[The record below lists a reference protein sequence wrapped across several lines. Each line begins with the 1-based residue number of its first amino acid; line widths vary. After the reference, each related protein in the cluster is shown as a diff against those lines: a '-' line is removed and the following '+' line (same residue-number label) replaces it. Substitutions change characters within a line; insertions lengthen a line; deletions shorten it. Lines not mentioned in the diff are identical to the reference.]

1 MTATQASASQL
12 LTHRERVP
20 SGVGIQCPCGSSLHV
35 MATIRK
41 AFRME
46 FLERKYG
53 ELEFLETGFSFVS
66 KAPFRF
72 RRLPMCLVFRVFPR
86 ERVGGRVSEMSGDGG
101 GQRTP
106 AHCSPGCEDLP
117 CGGGTRDP
125 CALLCAPV
133 RSATRGGGQARP
145 GRGQAAVRVLAP
157 LFCRLPWAPHAKPHN
172 SASTERGGGGAGIGE
187 GRGCGERTPQQHPA
201 AEAFTF
207 P

>member
-20 SGVGIQCPCGSSLHV
+20 SGVGIQCPCGSSPHV

-125 CALLCAPV
+125 CALPCARPLAGV
-133 RSATRGGGQARP
+133 DRPDLGPDKLPCGYWRPCSAACPGRLTQNLTTPRRRSAEGEVRG
-145 GRGQAAVRVLAP
+145 
-157 LFCRLPWAPHAKPHN
+157 
-172 SASTERGGGGAGIGE
+172 
-187 GRGCGERTPQQHPA
+187 
-201 AEAFTF
+201 
-207 P
+207 

>member
-1 MTATQASASQL
+1 
-12 LTHRERVP
+12 
-20 SGVGIQCPCGSSLHV
+20 

-106 AHCSPGCEDLP
+106 AHCSPAVRTSPAEGAH
-117 CGGGTRDP
+117 GIR
-125 CALLCAPV
+125 V
-133 RSATRGGGQARP
+133 RSRALGYSRGWTGPTWARTSCRAGTGALVLP
-145 GRGQAAVRVLAP
+145 PALGASRKTSQLRVDGARRGRCGDR
-157 LFCRLPWAPHAKPHN
+157 R
-172 SASTERGGGGAGIGE
+172 